1 MASLKCKLLKINNMK
16 SNKIKIFL
24 LVLLVA
30 CGLPVM
36 AQNSIVTGTVVDDAG
51 EPVIGASVR
60 VVGTKMG
67 TVTDFDGNYK
77 LEVPKGGKVVVTY
90 LGYKDKETKGGLLK
104 METDSNDLEE
114 VVVVGYGSQKKAH
127 LTGSVASVD
136 MNDVQD
142 LANGGLASSLSGLV
156 NGLSVS
162 GGDGRPGENAT
173 ITIRDVNSFGEIGST
188 AQQPLFVIDGYIYP
202 NDVKVG
208 NVSQNLGA
216 EAFNNLDASEI
227 ESISVL
233 KDASAAVYGA
243 RAANG
248 VILVT
253 TKKGKMG
260 EPRISYSGTFGFT
273 NAVSRPSMLSAYDYG
288 RLYNAVVAADPKNTS
303 LNKTTA
309 LFQADELNAMRGLDY
324 DLLDKYW
331 ETGFTQKH
339 SVNLSGA
346 TEKVNYFAGIAY
358 FDQDGNLGKLDYN
371 RWNYRAGVEVK
382 VSKWLSANMSV
393 SGDYG
398 KKDKPLTKIGGTNQ
412 EKDYNLLLTHP
423 RYIPE
428 SVNGLPMASYGPSNT
443 KRSDDQ
449 LYSYDVLQNNGD
461 FSKSMNS
468 NLNINGSVTYDFG
481 WNKILKGLK
490 LKFSYSK
497 SITTDKTNEYGSSFK
512 VYSID
517 KRYGSGEHLYN
528 PTGMDASTAG
538 TSFTTIETNNG
549 DYLSRS
555 MIRTDNYQMNFT
567 AQYARKFGDH
577 DISALFSIEKS
588 EAESEYLVGSRTQ
601 PYPFTTYQYNS
612 ATGEKDAVF
621 TRSESGTL
629 SYIGRINYAYA
640 NRYLFEFLLR
650 ADASTKFA
658 PENYWGTFPAT
669 SIGWVA
675 SEEPWFRNVK
685 WLNWV
690 DFLKI
695 RTSFGLTGRDN
706 TAAWQW
712 MKVYNMD
719 ANRGVVFGDNT
730 PTGGRITFNKETS
743 AVNPDVHWDK
753 SYKWNIGLD
762 MRFLNQRLNVTLEH
776 YREWNR
782 QMLMKVSQNIPS
794 TVGTQSAAQNVGEI
808 NNWGWELSVTWRDKI
823 GKDFKYHV
831 GINTGYSDNK
841 VLNMNW
847 ADEYLYRQIQYG
859 GRTDLGLWGMQC
871 LGMFRSFQEIDEYFE
886 RNMHLRNADG
896 SYKTDENGKYLYGT
910 YMGLG
915 KDDVRPGMLIY
926 KDVRGEYD
934 PATGTYAGPD
944 GIVDEKNDQVQLG
957 KRGNIYGFTMNFGC
971 EWKGISLTGQFNAQW
986 GGYTTV
992 PGSALK
998 FNDDMEYCNMPSF
1011 WNPDDMFSY
1020 QDVYD
1025 ESGENLLVKQN
1036 LDAKYPNLAYSS
1048 VNSVASSFW
1057 RISAASVRL
1066 TRLTLAYSI
1075 PKNWLKKV
1083 AFIQNAR
1090 INITGQN
1097 LISFYNPY
1105 PDRFINP
1112 MSGTYGSY
1120 PNLRKWTIGVN
1131 LTF

>member
-1 MASLKCKLLKINNMK
+1 MKLY
-16 SNKIKIFL
+16 KIKSFFL
-24 LVLLVA
+24 GLALLFA
-30 CGLPVM
+30 IPALS
-36 AQNSIVTGTVVDDAG
+36 QNKVVTGTIVDELG
-51 EPVIGASVR
+51 EPVIGATVR
-60 VVGTKMG
+60 VVGTS
-67 TVTDFDGNYK
+67 TATITDFDGNYK
-77 LEVPKGGKVVVTY
+77 LEVPKNGKLMVSYV
-90 LGYKDKETKGGLLK
+90 GYKEVETKGGNLK
-104 METDSNDLEE
+104 LEPNTSDLEE
-114 VVVVGYGSQKKAH
+114 VVVVGYGTQKKAH
-127 LTGSVASVD
+127 LTGSVGTVD
-136 MNDVQD
+136 MNEIQD
-142 LANGGLASSLSGLV
+142 LSGGSLASTLSGLV

-162 GGDGRPGENAT
+162 GGDARPGENAT
-173 ITIRDVNSFGEIGST
+173 ITIRDVNSLGEIGST

-273 NAVSRPSMLSAYDYG
+273 NAVSRPSMLSAYEYG

-309 LFQADELNAMRGLDY
+309 LFQHDELQTMRGLDY

-346 TEKVNYFAGIAY
+346 TERVNYFAGIAY
-358 FDQDGNLGKLDYN
+358 FKQDGNLGKLDYD

-382 VSKWLSANMSV
+382 VSKWLSANMTV

-398 KKDKPLTKIGGTNQ
+398 KKNKPLVKIGGSNQ

-428 SVNGLPMASYGPSNT
+428 QANGYDIASYGPSNG
-443 KRSDDQ
+443 KKSDDQ
-449 LYSYDVLQNNGD
+449 LYSYSVLQNNGD
-461 FSKSMNS
+461 FSKAMNS
-468 NLNINGSVTYDFG
+468 NMNINGSLTYDFG
-481 WNKILKGLK
+481 WLDALKGLK

-497 SITTDKTNEYGSSFK
+497 SITTDKTNEYGSSFT
-512 VYSID
+512 VYQMD
-517 KRYGSGEHLYN
+517 KRYGSGNHLYT
-528 PTGMDASTAG
+528 PTGMDAADAG
-538 TSFTTIETNNG
+538 TAFTKIETNNG

-555 MIRTDNYQMNFT
+555 QIRTDNYQMNFT
-567 AQYARKFGDH
+567 AQYQRRFGDH

-588 EAESEYLVGSRTQ
+588 EAESEYQVSSRTQ

-640 NRYLFEFLLR
+640 DRYLFEFLLR
-650 ADASTKFA
+650 SDASTKFA

-669 SIGWVA
+669 SIGWVT

-685 WLNWV
+685 WLNWI
-690 DFLKI
+690 DFLKV

-706 TAAWQW
+706 TTAWQW

-753 SYKWNIGLD
+753 SYKWNIGVDL
-762 MRFLNQRLNVTLEH
+762 RFLNQRLSVTLDH

-808 NNWGWELSVTWRDKI
+808 NNWGWELSVNWRDKI

-847 ADEYLYRQIQYG
+847 ADEYVYRQIQYG
-859 GRTDLGLWGMQC
+859 DRTDLGLWGMQC
-871 LGMFRSFQEIDEYFE
+871 LGMFRNFQQIDEYFE
-886 RNMHLRNADG
+886 TYMKKADG
-896 SYKTDENGKYLYGT
+896 TYGT
-910 YMGLG
+910 YMGLS

-926 KDVRGEYD
+926 KDVRGAYD

-998 FNDDMEYCNMPSF
+998 FNGDMEYCNMPSF
-1011 WNPDDMFSY
+1011 WNVDDMFSY

-1025 ESGENLLVKQN
+1025 DNNEHLLVKQN
-1036 LDAKYPNLAYSS
+1036 LNGSMPNLAYSS

-1057 RISAASVRL
+1057 RISAARVTLNRL
-1066 TRLTLAYSI
+1066 TIAYSF
-1075 PKNWLKKV
+1075 PKSILKHV
-1083 AFIQNAR
+1083 GFIQNAR
-1090 INITGQN
+1090 VNITGQN